1 MTHLDAMNLKY
12 GLTDKER
19 GCNWA
24 YILHTFI
31 DTPTWISP
39 LVNVSVGLEIRLRQS
54 FSSILRSRHLTS
66 TMDFPQNMIE
76 TESMWKNVLQSAW
89 KIQFVRNVIMYL
101 IIKSDK
107 YEIIELSTIEY
118 GVHLILNYESIETM
132 TFWMKM
138 QE

>member
-1 MTHLDAMNLKY
+1 
-12 GLTDKER
+12 
-19 GCNWA
+19 
-24 YILHTFI
+24 
-31 DTPTWISP
+31 
-39 LVNVSVGLEIRLRQS
+39 
-54 FSSILRSRHLTS
+54 
-66 TMDFPQNMIE
+66 MDFPQNMIE

-132 TFWMKM
+132 TF
-138 QE
+138 